1 MASQMEARE
10 REEFVED
17 MGIVLEHMGIPRM
30 AGKIFGCLL
39 LSRESEVSTD
49 ELVQQ
54 LRASRGSISTMT
66 RLLIQLGM
74 VDRVGRTGDRR
85 DYFRIKPDTWTRILK
100 LRMGQIIEFH
110 NMIERALQIVTPKD
124 AGPYNRLRDMHEFYE
139 FFEREFADLLERWQ
153 ELKNQASK
161 K

>member
-10 REEFVED
+10 REEFIED
-17 MGIVLEHMGIPRM
+17 MGIVLEHMGIARM

-39 LSRESEVSTD
+39 LSRESDVSTD

-74 VDRVGRTGDRR
+74 VDRVGRSGERI

-100 LRMGQIIEFH
+100 VRMGQIIEFH
-110 NMIERALQIVTPKD
+110 TMIERALEIVTPED
-124 AGPYNRLRDMHEFYE
+124 TGPYNRLREMHEFYE
-139 FFEREFADLLERWQ
+139 FFEHEFADLLDRWEDQ
-153 ELKNQASK
+153 RKQASK